1 MSHSPTERP
10 LFIKILTIIGF
21 SATII
26 LIGWLLLKLAVKAPE
41 TFSSLATITE
51 NIDTYR
57 PLEKLILT
65 PEKKVVHVH
74 DTTKITWED
83 TKNEGVY
90 SLTFVCTDVTLAIKN
105 ERGDVLPI
113 VCKTAYKLPAQTF
126 TLSVTVLD
134 APKGFSDIKLTL
146 SFTDSRTNETI
157 SAKENITVVNADL
170 VSTTGGPRPETT
182 MTRPT
187 TTIPSEIAEKPS
199 VQKNEVIPH
208 TPSTKQT
215 YTTYT
220 YYPQSDPHGFTDLA
234 LHTQGIGIIENG
246 TFRQS
251 DKYSNDTLNALIID
265 IENIGTKTSNEWYF
279 TTRLPDGTVYTS
291 PTQTP
296 LKPKEHGVFTL
307 TFGVAVRSGKTTTTS
322 STVFTKNDVR
332 TENDYSSVNVV
343 VD

>member
-1 MSHSPTERP
+1 MSHPPTERP
-10 LFIKILTIIGF
+10 LSIKILTIIGF

-57 PLEKLILT
+57 PLEKLVLT
-65 PEKKVVHVH
+65 PEKKVINVH

-90 SLTFVCTDVTLAIKN
+90 SLTFVCTNVTLAIKN
-105 ERGDVLPI
+105 EKGDVLPI
-113 VCKTAYKLPAQTF
+113 VCNTAYKLPAQTF
-126 TLSVTVLD
+126 TLSITALN

-157 SAKENITVVNADL
+157 STKESITVVNADL
-170 VSTTGGPRPETT
+170 VSTTGGPHPATT
-182 MTRPT
+182 TRP
-187 TTIPSEIAEKPS
+187 EIAEKPS
-199 VQKNEVIPH
+199 VPKNEVILYN

-215 YTTYT
+215 HTTYT
-220 YYPQSDPHGFTDLA
+220 YYPQSDPHGFTDLT
-234 LHTQGIGIIENG
+234 LHTQGIGIIENS
-246 TFRQS
+246 TFIQS
-251 DKYSNDTLNALIID
+251 GKYSNNALNAVIID
-265 IENIGTKTSNEWYF
+265 IENIGTKTSNEWHF

-291 PTQTP
+291 SAQIP
-296 LKPKEHGVFTL
+296 LKPKEHAVFTL
-307 TFGVAVRSGKTTTTS
+307 TFNVDVRSGKTITTS
-322 STVFTKNDVR
+322 STVYAQNDVNN
-332 TENDYSSVNVV
+332 ENNYSSVNVV

>member
-10 LFIKILTIIGF
+10 LSIKILTIIGF

-65 PEKKVVHVH
+65 PEKKVINVH

-90 SLTFVCTDVTLAIKN
+90 SLTFVCTNVTLAIKN
-105 ERGDVLPI
+105 EKGDVLPI

-126 TLSVTVLD
+126 TLNITALD

-157 SAKENITVVNADL
+157 STKESITVVNADL
-170 VSTTGGPRPETT
+170 VSTTGGPPPETE
-182 MTRPT
+182 TRPT
-187 TTIPSEIAEKPS
+187 TTIRPEIAEKPS
-199 VQKNEVIPH
+199 VPKNEVVLN

-234 LHTQGIGIIENG
+234 LHTQGIGIIKNG
-246 TFRQS
+246 TFIQS
-251 DKYSNDTLNALIID
+251 GKYSNDARSAIIID

-291 PTQTP
+291 PAQIP
-296 LKPKEHGVFTL
+296 LKPKEHAVFTL
-307 TFGVAVRSGKTTTTS
+307 TFNVAVRSGKTTTTS
-322 STVFTKNDVR
+322 STVFTQNDVH
-332 TENDYSSVNVV
+332 TENNYSSVKVV